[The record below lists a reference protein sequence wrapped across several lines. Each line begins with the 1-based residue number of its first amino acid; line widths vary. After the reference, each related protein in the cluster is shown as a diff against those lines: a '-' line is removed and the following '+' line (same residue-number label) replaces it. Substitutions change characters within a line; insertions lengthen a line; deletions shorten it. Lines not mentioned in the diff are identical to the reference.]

1 MADQEAFQKSM
12 NLGHTAAWEQQ
23 WGQAATHY
31 RQAVELQPQNTGA
44 LTSLGLALYE
54 LGQLEEALRI
64 YLQAGELAPA
74 DPVPLEKSARIYERL
89 GKPESAVQASL
100 KAAEMQLK
108 ALEVQKAIDNWQAVL
123 RLQPENLLARTRLG
137 MVYDRSGRKQEALG
151 EYLTAAGI
159 LQRAG
164 DSARALQLAEYA
176 LQIVPENPEA
186 RRVVNMIK
194 TGQLLPRPGKPKGD
208 LNQPRLSSPQKASE
222 PQSSGMNPV
231 MEARQKSL
239 ADLAALLF
247 EQTEE
252 PAATPQNRRGF
263 AALARGLPGAMDA
276 NGDRTRVMMHLSQV
290 IDSLTQGN
298 ETQAAAEMERA
309 VDAGF
314 RHPAAGFLL
323 GLIASNDP
331 RGKENAQ
338 RSLQQSVKHPDYALV
353 SHLLLGRLQEDAGC
367 LPEAALNYL
376 QALRLA
382 DAGCI
387 SAEQRD
393 ELDQVYEP
401 LIEQQS
407 NEADE
412 PSLKSACETIRTLL
426 MREDWRAHIA
436 LARQQLPPPAPDS
449 PPVALAEM
457 LLQTRGSQVVELLS
471 KVRQLSAR
479 GNYHSAEEEAFY
491 ALQFAPMYLPL
502 HIQMAEM
509 LLKQGHFQAA
519 IRKFLLVSQMYTL
532 RGESGQAIR
541 LLERVMKMAPVD
553 VSVRLAL
560 IDLLAA
566 QGREEDAVQHYLSL
580 ADLYYQISDLDK
592 TRDTYLAALKLAQAS
607 AASRLLSVQILRK
620 VADLDLQ
627 RMDIRQ
633 AMRSYEQ
640 IRSLQ
645 PEDAQARS
653 SLVELNIRLGQDEA
667 ALAEMDSFTS
677 YLEGSAQ
684 RKRAQAFLQ
693 ALVKEHPERLDI
705 RKRLADLY
713 IRDGQTAL
721 GVQELDAIAEALLV
735 SRNKAA
741 AMSILEAIIA
751 LNPPNVVDYRAA
763 LAQLR
768 AGL

>member
-1 MADQEAFQKSM
+1 MANQEAFQKSM

-23 WGQAATHY
+23 WGEAAALY
-31 RQAVELQPQNTGA
+31 REALVLQPQNAGA

-54 LGQLEEALRI
+54 MGQLDEALRV
-64 YLQAGELAPA
+64 YLQAAELAPT

-89 GKPESAVQASL
+89 GKLESAVQAGL

-108 ALEVQKAIDNWQAVL
+108 ALEVQKAIDNWVAVL

-137 MVYDRSGRKQEALG
+137 MVYDRSGRKQEALS
-151 EYLTAAGI
+151 EYLAAAGI

-164 DSARALQLAEYA
+164 DATRALQLAEYA
-176 LQIVPENPEA
+176 LQIVPENSEA
-186 RRVVNMIK
+186 RRAVSMIK
-194 TGQLLPRPGKPKGD
+194 TGQLLPRPGKPKVD
-208 LNQPRLSSPQKASE
+208 VNRPRLTEPQKPKEQLPA
-222 PQSSGMNPV
+222 GMDPV
-231 MEARQKSL
+231 AEARQKSMV
-239 ADLAALLF
+239 DLAALLF
-247 EQTEE
+247 DQNDE
-252 PAATPQNRRGF
+252 PAAAQNRRGL
-263 AALARGLPGAMDA
+263 AVIARGLPGVVDE
-276 NGDRTRVMMHLSQV
+276 NGDRTRVMMHLSQA

-298 ETQAAAEMERA
+298 EPQAAVEMERA

-323 GLIASNDP
+323 GLIAFNDP
-331 RGKENAQ
+331 RGKESAL

-353 SHLLLGRLQEDAGC
+353 SHLLLARLQEDSDC
-367 LPEAALNYL
+367 LPEAAVNYL

-382 DAGCI
+382 DVNCVA
-387 SAEQRD
+387 AEQR
-393 ELDQVYEP
+393 ETLNQVYEP

-412 PSLKSACETIRTLL
+412 TSLKSVCETIRAQL
-426 MREDWRAHIA
+426 MRADWRAHLA
-436 LARQQLPPPAPDS
+436 LARQQLPHPGPDS

-457 LLQTRGSQVVELLS
+457 LLQTRGSQVVDLLS
-471 KVRQLSAR
+471 KVRQLSAK
-479 GNYHSAEEEAFY
+479 GNYHSAEEEAFF
-491 ALQFAPMYLPL
+491 ALQFAPTYLPL
-502 HIQMAEM
+502 HIQVAEM

-519 IRKFLLVSQMYTL
+519 IRKFLLVAQMYTL
-532 RGESGQAIR
+532 RSEAGQAIR
-541 LLERVMKMAPVD
+541 LLERVMQMAPVD
-553 VSVRLAL
+553 VSVRMAL
-560 IDLLAA
+560 IELLAA

-592 TRDTYLAALKLAQAS
+592 TRDTYLAALKQAQAGGAS
-607 AASRLLSVQILRK
+607 SRLLSVQILRK
-620 VADLDLQ
+620 LADLDLQ

-633 AMRSYEQ
+633 ALRSFEQ

-645 PEDAQARS
+645 PEDAQART
-653 SLVELNIRLGQDEA
+653 SLVELNLRLGQDEA
-667 ALAEMDSFTS
+667 ALGEMDGFTS
-677 YLEGSAQ
+677 YLEGSGQ
-684 RKRAQAFLQ
+684 RQRAQVFLQ
-693 ALVKEHPERLDI
+693 ALVKDHPERLDI

-713 IRDGQTAL
+713 IRSGQTAL
-721 GVQELDAIAEALLV
+721 GVQELDSIADALLV

-751 LNPPNVVDYRAA
+751 LNPPNAVDYRAA